1 MTRFRDLHVPGKP
14 LMMPNPWDAGSAAMM
29 EAMGFQALAST
40 SAGAAF
46 SVGLTDG
53 SLNLDG
59 LLDAALILR
68 DATELPV
75 NADLENG
82 GGDSAEDAAA
92 AMTRARAAGL
102 EGASIEDFSGDPATP
117 IYPFA
122 QAVERIEA
130 AIEAASGGIVL
141 TARAE
146 GLLQPD
152 GDFADVLRRI
162 TAFAQAGADVV
173 YAPGLRDA
181 DQIRAVVQAAG
192 DTPVNVL
199 LGSNALG
206 LSVADLANLGVAR
219 ISLGSGPARA
229 AYGAMLSL
237 CHDLLENGRA
247 TYPNQTASFTEIE
260 TLLRV

>member
-1 MTRFRDLHVPGKP
+1 MTTFRDLHVPGKP
-14 LMMPNPWDAGSAAMM
+14 LVMPNPWDAGSAAMM
-29 EAMGFQALAST
+29 EAMGFKALASS

-46 SVGLTDG
+46 SVGLVDG

-82 GGDSAEDAAA
+82 GGDSADDAAA
-92 AMTRARAAGL
+92 AVTRARASGL
-102 EGASIEDFSGDPATP
+102 EGASIEDFSGSSDAP
-117 IYPFA
+117 IYPFEQA
-122 QAVERIEA
+122 LERVEAAVEA
-130 AIEAASGGIVL
+130 AQGSLVL

-146 GLLQPD
+146 GMLQQN

-181 DQIRAVVQAAG
+181 DQISAVVKAAS

-206 LSVADLANLGVAR
+206 LSVDELANLGVAR

-229 AYGAMLSL
+229 AYGAMLTL
-237 CHDLLENGRA
+237 CRDLMENGNA
-247 TYPNQTASFTEIE
+247 PYPADTASFKKIE
-260 TLLRV
+260 TLLHT